1 MAENAN
7 LPQQPGR
14 AGKSPRPI
22 RILSPGERFGLVLV
36 IARFSARVA
45 LGQQIVFLTS
55 TSREISTVTEL
66 VRHQASLAHISER
79 SVWRWYQRFLQEG
92 YAGLIDRPHGAKGVS
107 RAFRNR
113 DDATAFVLTSF
124 LDGHTVSWIHRQL
137 TQLWPR
143 LYGTAS
149 VCPCFDTVREL
160 VRTMIPASVAKKHRD
175 LSQGS
180 RPVQP

>member
-7 LPQQPGR
+7 SPQQSGR
-14 AGKSPRPI
+14 AGKGSRLV
-22 RILSPGERFGLVLV
+22 RILSPGARFGIVLV

-45 LGQQIVFLTS
+45 LGQRIVFLTS
-55 TSREISTVTEL
+55 TSREISTITEL

-113 DDATAFVLTSF
+113 DDATSFVLTSF
-124 LDGHTVSWIHRQL
+124 IDGHTISWIYRQL

-160 VRTMIPASVAKKHRD
+160 VHTMIPPHVAKKHRD
-175 LSQGS
+175 LSPSSKQ
-180 RPVQP
+180 VQP